1 MKTKSKLLDENE
13 GLRNWVREEGERNSI
28 CIMNVGLPSE
38 TIKNAAIR
46 IKELELENERLRKA
60 LKRIALYS
68 PLYKNDH
75 WANAIAEHALNTGKE
90 EI

>member
-1 MKTKSKLLDENE
+1 
-13 GLRNWVREEGERNSI
+13 
-28 CIMNVGLPSE
+28 MNVGLPSE

-75 WANAIAEHALNTGKE
+75 WANAIAEHALNAGKE
-90 EI
+90 AQP